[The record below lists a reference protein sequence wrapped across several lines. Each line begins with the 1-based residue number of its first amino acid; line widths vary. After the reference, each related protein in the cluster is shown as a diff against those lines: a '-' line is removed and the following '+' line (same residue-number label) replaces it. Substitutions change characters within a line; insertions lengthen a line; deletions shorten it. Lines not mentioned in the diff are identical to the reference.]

1 MQLLIVEIV
10 DNKLV
15 SSPLVLSIS
24 DIKEAY
30 EYLTKRESRRD
41 WVAIIA
47 GVTDEPLDIDL
58 TSISEEVVATLRS
71 SRKASEILDAL
82 NIVDNVLWNET
93 SHVTES
99 YVHYHSRLI
108 GYLERVMNSSL
119 KTNSFVKYYV
129 ENKFDKD
136 QIITHIERYLEDE
149 AKRRLEELKEKV
161 SEGKEALE
169 TFVQSKADGLIKRFF
184 EKVKLFFN
192 WLRSK

>member
-15 SSPLVLSIS
+15 TSPLVLSIK

-41 WVAIIA
+41 WVAITA
-47 GVTDEPLDIDL
+47 GVTDESLDIDL
-58 TSISEEVVATLRS
+58 TSISEETVTTLRS
-71 SRKASEILDAL
+71 SRKASDILDAL
-82 NIVDNVLWNET
+82 NIVDNVLWNKT
-93 SHVTES
+93 SHVSES
-99 YVHYHSRLI
+99 YVYYHSRLI
-108 GYLERVMNSSL
+108 GYLERVMNGNL

-136 QIITHIERYLEDE
+136 QVITHIERYLEVE
-149 AKRRLEELKEKV
+149 AQRRLEDLKEKV
-161 SEGKEALE
+161 CESKAALE
-169 TFVQSKADGLIKRFF
+169 SFVQSKADGLIKRLF

>member
-10 DNKLV
+10 GNKLV

-30 EYLTKRESRRD
+30 EYLTKRESRRN

-47 GVTDEPLDIDL
+47 GVTDEPIDIDL
-58 TSISEEVVATLRS
+58 TSISEETVTTLRS

-93 SHVTES
+93 YHVSES

-108 GYLERVMNSSL
+108 GYLERAMNGNL

-136 QIITHIERYLEDE
+136 QVITHIERYLEAE
-149 AKRRLEELKEKV
+149 AKHRLEELKEKV
-161 SEGKEALE
+161 DEGKAALE
-169 TFVQSKADGLIKRFF
+169 TFVQSKADGLIKRLF
-184 EKVKLFFN
+184 EKFKLFFN